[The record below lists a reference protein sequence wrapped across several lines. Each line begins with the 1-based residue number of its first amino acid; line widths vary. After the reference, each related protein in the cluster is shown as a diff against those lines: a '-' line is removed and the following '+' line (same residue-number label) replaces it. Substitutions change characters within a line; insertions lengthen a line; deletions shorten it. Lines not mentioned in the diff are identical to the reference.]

1 MNILFLESY
10 LLLLSRSLS
19 LPHSSLYANISFI
32 IVPAWVPPHQFS
44 PPYIN
49 LDEKEE
55 KKQLNFCSIIF
66 DRLFVAWLSQNPAA
80 TSVPRCCCCCCC
92 CCCYLLVPSVTLASI
107 DSIFWDRIQHS
118 LSRES
123 EKLLWPIYESLL
135 RSIDSITSLSVLIFA
150 SIHSNI
156 KRLGF
161 WFN

>member
-10 LLLLSRSLS
+10 LLLLSLSLSLSLSRSLS

-55 KKQLNFCSIIF
+55 KKKQLNFCSIIS

-80 TSVPRCCCCCCC
+80 TSVPRCCCCCC
-92 CCCYLLVPSVTLASI
+92 YLLVPSVTLESI

-135 RSIDSITSLSVLIFA
+135 WLVDSITSFSVLIFA
-150 SIHSNI
+150 SIH
-156 KRLGF
+156 
-161 WFN
+161 